1 MSESSKVSLNLDV
14 VKFQKMALI
23 FNALEEGWSVKK
35 ANDKYIFSKRHK
47 GNKEVYLDS
56 YLAKFLDENLD
67 INKLLE

>member
-1 MSESSKVSLNLDV
+1 MSENSKVSLNLDV

-35 ANDKYIFSKRHK
+35 TNDKYIFSKHHK

-56 YLAKFLDENLD
+56 YLAKFLDDNLD

>member
-1 MSESSKVSLNLDV
+1 MSENPKVSLNLDM

-35 ANDKYIFSKRHK
+35 ANDKYIFSKHHK

>member
-1 MSESSKVSLNLDV
+1 MSESAKISLNLDV

-23 FNALEEGWSVKK
+23 FNELEEGWSVKK
-35 ANDKYIFSKRHK
+35 SNDKYIFSKHHK
-47 GNKEVYLDS
+47 GNKEIYLDS

>member
-1 MSESSKVSLNLDV
+1 MSGNEKVSLNVDM

-23 FNALEEGWSVKK
+23 FNALEEGWIVKK
-35 ANDKYIFSKRHK
+35 SNDKYIFSKKHK

-56 YLAKFLDENLD
+56 YLAKFLESNLN